1 MANLTK
7 NKDLK
12 RTLGEV
18 AKLLRDV
25 EKFFGRMGQTDT
37 QQKVHDMATQIEEP
51 FYLLVAGE
59 YNSGK
64 SSFLN
69 ALLGEKIL
77 REGPTPTTR
86 KITILTYGD
95 SYSVEEIQ
103 ENLCRVIYP
112 IESLKDITLID
123 TPGTNSVF
131 VEHEKIIEGF
141 IHRAELVVF
150 ITSSDKPLTESECEF
165 LQLLKGKWGRKVL
178 FILNKTDLKTEEER
192 KEIIS
197 FIEKNCYKLLGFEPR
212 ILTVSST
219 EAFRAKETKSPE
231 LLKKSNMEEVEEFIN
246 EKLDLDTKMEL
257 KYLSPLKFLSN
268 VFTELR
274 QDLQGRIT
282 RYNTEIA
289 GIERLEARLKSKK
302 EDMQDYCKKY
312 KGEIQSAFT
321 RLKER
326 LDTSL
331 SFHLTTRSLLSSM
344 FSREK
349 IADRFRRDMTA
360 LSNPL
365 EDLDRVI
372 DDAVDYVTRN
382 NRSLWEM
389 ALDYKESEK
398 GQKKAGEG
406 RTGLSFDDK
415 KNELQ
420 YLLREHSKEYR
431 EFDINKEAERL
442 RVVAQSGLAGFLAL
456 EGVAL
461 AALGGFGYLLT
472 FLAPAVAVMVLAM
485 ALVGIGFIIVPQKRK
500 AFRNE
505 LFKRVD
511 ILCERFT
518 GFMAAELEKSIDRVI
533 EEIEN
538 NVSSFRDVRWSERE
552 VAMKHLAEMNE
563 HADKVRDLIGK
574 SSLP

>member
-1 MANLTK
+1 MSLTK

-12 RTLGEV
+12 RTLNEVGE
-18 AKLLRDV
+18 LLKDV
-25 EKFFGRMGQTDT
+25 ERFFNRIGQNETE
-37 QQKVHDMATQIEEP
+37 QKIHDMVTQIEEP

-64 SSFLN
+64 SSFIN

-77 REGPTPTTR
+77 REGPTPTTH
-86 KITILTYGD
+86 KITILTHGD

-103 ENLCRVIYP
+103 ENICRVTYP
-112 IESLKDITLID
+112 IEILKDITLID

-131 VEHEKIIEGF
+131 LEHEKIIEGF

-150 ITSSDKPLTESECEF
+150 ITSSDKPLTESECQF

-178 FILNKTDLKTEEER
+178 FILNKIDLKSEEER

-197 FIEKNCYKLLGFEPR
+197 FIEKNCYKLLGFEPK
-212 ILTVSST
+212 ILSLSST
-219 EAFRAKETKSPE
+219 DAFQAKETKSQE
-231 LLKKSNMEEVEEFIN
+231 LLKKSNIEEVEEFVN
-246 EKLDLDTKMEL
+246 EKLDMDVKAEL
-257 KYLSPLKFLSN
+257 KYLSPLKFLTN
-268 VFTELR
+268 IFGDLRKEL
-274 QDLQGRIT
+274 QDNIT
-282 RYNTEIA
+282 RCNSEIA

-302 EDMQDYCKKY
+302 EDMQDYCQKY
-312 KGEIQSAFT
+312 KGEIKSAFN

-326 LDTSL
+326 LDTFL
-331 SFHLTTRSLLSSM
+331 SFHMTTRSLLASM

-349 IADRFRRDMTA
+349 IADRFRKDLTG
-360 LSNPL
+360 LSSPL
-365 EDLDRVI
+365 EDLDRII
-372 DDAVDYVTRN
+372 DDAVEYITRN

-389 ALDYKESEK
+389 ALDYKNSEK
-398 GQKKAGEG
+398 GQKKPGEE
-406 RTGLSFDDK
+406 RTGLSFEDK

-431 EFDINKEAERL
+431 EFDVNKEADRL

-461 AALGGFGYLLT
+461 AALGGFGYFLW
-472 FLAPAVAVMVLAM
+472 FLAPIAAILI
-485 ALVGIGFIIVPQKRK
+485 GIGFIMIPHKRK

-511 ILCERFT
+511 VHCERFAS
-518 GFMAAELEKSIDRVI
+518 FMGTELEKFIDRVI
-533 EEIEN
+533 EDIEN
-538 NVSSFRDVRWSERE
+538 NVGSFRDVRWSERE
-552 VAMKHLAEMNE
+552 VSMKHLAELNE
-563 HADKVRDLIGK
+563 LADRVRALIGK
-574 SSLP
+574 STIP

>member
-1 MANLTK
+1 MSLTK
-7 NKDLK
+7 NKDIR
-12 RTLGEV
+12 RTLHEV
-18 AKLLRDV
+18 AELLRDV
-25 EKFFGRMGQTDT
+25 EKFFSRTGQTDIE
-37 QQKVHDMATQIEEP
+37 QKVHDMVIQMEEP

-64 SSFLN
+64 SSFIN

-86 KITILTYGD
+86 KITILTHGD
-95 SYSVEEIQ
+95 SYNVEEIQ

-112 IESLKDITLID
+112 LEILKDITLID

-141 IHRAELVVF
+141 IHRAELVIF
-150 ITSSDKPLTESECEF
+150 ITSSDKPLTESECQF
-165 LQLLKGKWGRKVL
+165 LNLLKGKWGRKVL
-178 FILNKTDLKTEEER
+178 FILSKIDLKTEEEQR
-192 KEIIS
+192 EIIS
-197 FIEKNCYKLLGFEPR
+197 FIEKNCYKLMGFEPK
-212 ILTVSST
+212 ILSMSSL

-231 LLKKSNMEEVEEFIN
+231 LLKKSNIAEIEDFIN
-246 EKLDLDTKMEL
+246 EKLDLDVKMEL
-257 KYLSPLKFLSN
+257 KYLSPLKFLFN
-268 VFTELR
+268 VFGELR
-274 QDLQGRIT
+274 QDLQGNIA
-282 RYNTEIA
+282 RYNSEIA

-302 EDMQDYCKKY
+302 EDMQDYCQKY
-312 KGEIQSAFT
+312 KGDIQSAFT

-326 LDTSL
+326 LDTFL
-331 SFHLTTRSLLSSM
+331 SFHMTTRALMASL

-349 IADRFRRDMTA
+349 IADRFRKDLTG

-389 ALDYKESEK
+389 ALDYKNTEK
-398 GQKKAGEG
+398 GTKKPGEE
-406 RTGLSFDDK
+406 RTGSLSFEDK

-431 EFDINKEAERL
+431 EFDINKEADRL
-442 RVVAQSGLAGFLAL
+442 RVVAQSGLASFLAL

-461 AALGGFGYLLT
+461 AALGGFGFFLW
-472 FLAPAVAVMVLAM
+472 FLAPVAAILIGV
-485 ALVGIGFIIVPQKRK
+485 GFIMVPHKRK

-505 LFKRVD
+505 LLKRVD
-511 ILCERFT
+511 IHCERFT
-518 GFMAAELEKSIDRVI
+518 SFMSTELDKFIDRVI
-533 EEIEN
+533 EDIEN
-538 NVSSFRDVRWSERE
+538 NVGSFRDTRWSERE
-552 VAMKHLAEMNE
+552 VAMKHLAELNE
-563 HADKVRDLIGK
+563 LADKVRALIGK
-574 SSLP
+574 STLP

>member
-1 MANLTK
+1 MSLVIR

-18 AKLLRDV
+18 SELLKDV
-25 EKFFGRMGQTDT
+25 EKFFSRMGKRDV
-37 QQKVHDMATQIEEP
+37 QQKVHDMTAQIEEP

-64 SSFLN
+64 SSFIN

-86 KITILTYGD
+86 KITILTHGD

-103 ENLCRVIYP
+103 ENLCRVTYP
-112 IESLKDITLID
+112 IETLKNITLID

-141 IHRAELVVF
+141 IHRAELVIF
-150 ITSSDKPLTESECEF
+150 ITSSDKPLTESECQF

-178 FILNKTDLKTEEER
+178 FILNKIDLKTEEDLR
-192 KEIIS
+192 EIIS
-197 FIEKNCYKLLGFEPR
+197 FIEKNCYKLLGFEPK

-219 EAFRAKETKSPE
+219 DAFKAKEAKSQE
-231 LLKKSNMEEVEEFIN
+231 LLKKSNVEEVEDFIN
-246 EKLDLDTKMEL
+246 EKLDLDVKMEL
-257 KYLSPLKFLSN
+257 KFLSPLKFLSS
-268 VFTELR
+268 VLAELR

-282 RYNTEIA
+282 QYNTEIA

-312 KGEIQSAFT
+312 KGEIISAFS

-326 LDTSL
+326 LDTFL
-331 SFHLTTRSLLSSM
+331 SFHMTTRALMAAM

-349 IADRFRRDMTA
+349 IQDRFRKDLTG

-365 EDLDRVI
+365 EDLDRII

-389 ALDYKESEK
+389 ALDYKNTEK
-398 GQKKAGEG
+398 GPKKPAEE
-406 RTGLSFDDK
+406 RTSLSFEDK

-431 EFDINKEAERL
+431 EFDIDKEADRL
-442 RVVAQSGLAGFLAL
+442 RVVAQSGIASFLAL

-461 AALGGFGYLLT
+461 AALGGFGYFLW
-472 FLAPAVAVMVLAM
+472 FLAPLAAIM
-485 ALVGIGFIIVPQKRK
+485 IGMGFIMIPQKRK

-511 ILCERFT
+511 IHCERFASFIAT
-518 GFMAAELEKSIDRVI
+518 ELEKYIDRVI
-533 EEIEN
+533 EDIEN
-538 NVSSFRDVRWSERE
+538 NVGSFRDTRWSERE
-552 VAMKHLAEMNE
+552 VAMKHLAELNE
-563 HADKVRDLIGK
+563 LADRVRALIGK
-574 SSLP
+574 STMP

>member
-1 MANLTK
+1 MSLTK
-7 NKDLK
+7 NKDIR
-12 RTLGEV
+12 RTLHDV
-18 AKLLRDV
+18 AELLRDV
-25 EKFFGRMGQTDT
+25 EKFFSRTGQTDIE
-37 QQKVHDMATQIEEP
+37 QKVHDMVIQMEEP

-64 SSFLN
+64 SSFIN

-86 KITILTYGD
+86 KITILTHGD
-95 SYSVEEIQ
+95 SYNVEEIQ
-103 ENLCRVIYP
+103 ENLCRVTYP
-112 IESLKDITLID
+112 LETLKDITLID

-141 IHRAELVVF
+141 IHRAELVIF
-150 ITSSDKPLTESECEF
+150 ITSSDKPLTESECKF
-165 LQLLKGKWGRKVL
+165 LNLLKGKWGRKVL
-178 FILNKTDLKTEEER
+178 FILSKIDLKTEEEQR
-192 KEIIS
+192 EIIS
-197 FIEKNCYKLLGFEPR
+197 FIEKNCYKLMGFEPK
-212 ILTVSST
+212 ILSMSSV

-231 LLKKSNMEEVEEFIN
+231 LLKKSNVGEVEDFIN
-246 EKLDLDTKMEL
+246 EKLDLDVKMEL

-268 VFTELR
+268 VFAELR
-274 QDLQGRIT
+274 QDLQGNIA

-302 EDMQDYCKKY
+302 EDMQDYCQKY

-326 LDTSL
+326 LDTFL
-331 SFHLTTRSLLSSM
+331 SFHLTTRALMASL

-349 IADRFRRDMTA
+349 IADRFRKDLTG

-389 ALDYKESEK
+389 ALDYKSAEK
-398 GQKKAGEG
+398 GQKKPGEE
-406 RTGLSFDDK
+406 RTGGLSFEDK

-431 EFDINKEAERL
+431 EFDINKEADRL
-442 RVVAQSGLAGFLAL
+442 RVVAQSGLASFLAL

-461 AALGGFGYLLT
+461 AALGGFGFFLW
-472 FLAPAVAVMVLAM
+472 FLAPVAAILIGV
-485 ALVGIGFIIVPQKRK
+485 GFIMVPQKRK

-511 ILCERFT
+511 VHCERFT
-518 GFMAAELEKSIDRVI
+518 SFMSTELDKFIDRVI
-533 EEIEN
+533 EDIEN
-538 NVSSFRDVRWSERE
+538 NVGSFRDTRWSERE
-552 VAMKHLAEMNE
+552 VAMKHLAELNE
-563 HADKVRDLIGK
+563 LADKVRALIGK
-574 SSLP
+574 STLP